1 MNGGTLATR
10 REWGGLAVLALPTLL
25 VASSTSPAMLIA
37 ARAVLGVAGAT
48 LSPRTPTLISTMSD
62 QKLKSLLDFA
72 VPLAK
77 VKCML
82 KHEVEAADRVFHAL
96 ADANRRVVIA
106 RLTRGPATVSELAA
120 QLGVTVAATVQHL
133 RVLQDSELVRS
144 EKVGRVR
151 TCQIDPAG
159 LRNAEAW
166 LQRQRTAWEH
176 RLDRLG
182 AVLDDQAK
190 ESRS

>member
-1 MNGGTLATR
+1 MSA
-10 REWGGLAVLALPTLL
+10 WQW
-25 VASSTSPAMLIA
+25 
-37 ARAVLGVAGAT
+37 RAVVWRAEAGARR
-48 LSPRTPTLISTMSD
+48 LAD
-62 QKLKSLLDFA
+62 QKLKHLLDFTDP
-72 VPLAK
+72 VIK
-77 VKCML
+77 VKYML
-82 KHEVEAADRVFHAL
+82 NYKPDAADQVFHAL
-96 ADANRRVVIA
+96 ADANRRAVIE

-133 RVLQDSELVRS
+133 RVLQESELVRS

-166 LQRQRTAWEH
+166 LRSRRTAWER

-190 ESRS
+190 ESGS

>member
-1 MNGGTLATR
+1 
-10 REWGGLAVLALPTLL
+10 
-25 VASSTSPAMLIA
+25 
-37 ARAVLGVAGAT
+37 
-48 LSPRTPTLISTMSD
+48 
-62 QKLKSLLDFA
+62 
-72 VPLAK
+72 
-77 VKCML
+77 ML
-82 KHEVEAADRVFHAL
+82 KHEAEAASRVFHAL
-96 ADANRRVVIA
+96 ADANRRTVIE

-133 RVLQDSELVRS
+133 RVLQDSELVQS

-182 AVLDDQAK
+182 AVLDDQTK
-190 ESRS
+190 ESGS

>member
-1 MNGGTLATR
+1 MSRALVG
-10 REWGGLAVLALPTLL
+10 REAPPSVRARPVLL
-25 VASSTSPAMLIA
+25 V
-37 ARAVLGVAGAT
+37 GAT
-48 LSPRTPTLISTMSD
+48 HRVD
-62 QKLKSLLDFA
+62 QKLKSRLDFSDPA
-72 VPLAK
+72 VK
-77 VKCML
+77 VKCVL
-82 KHEVEAADRVFHAL
+82 KYQAEAADRVFHAL
-96 ADANRRVVIA
+96 ADANRRAVIE

-120 QLGVTVAATVQHL
+120 LLGVTVAATVQHL

-182 AVLDDQAK
+182 AVIDEQKK
-190 ESRS
+190 EPGS